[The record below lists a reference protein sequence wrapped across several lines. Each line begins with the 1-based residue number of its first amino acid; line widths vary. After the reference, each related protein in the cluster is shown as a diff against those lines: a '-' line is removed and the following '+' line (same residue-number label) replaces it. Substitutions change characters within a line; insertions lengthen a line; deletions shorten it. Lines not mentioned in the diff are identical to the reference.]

1 MAEVSPSSDVPAG
14 TEAEQEEEEEPLE
27 EETPQPQS
35 EETEGGWMHHADWMN
50 E

>member
-1 MAEVSPSSDVPAG
+1 
-14 TEAEQEEEEEPLE
+14 LE